1 MTKNE
6 KSDLFKRLFD
16 TADGK
21 TVLGIL
27 KEDLGYERR
36 TSLAEN
42 DRLQCYVLGR
52 ANAVQY
58 ILDVINQRKKK
69 PNKNGRKSES
79 EPMV

>member
-21 TVLGIL
+21 AVLGIL

-58 ILDVINQRKKK
+58 ILDVVNQRKKK
-69 PNKNGRKSES
+69 PNKNGRKSE
-79 EPMV
+79 

>member
-1 MTKNE
+1 MTKYE

-21 TVLGIL
+21 VVLGVL
-27 KEDLGYERR
+27 KEDLGYGRR
-36 TSLAEN
+36 TSLADN
-42 DRLQCYVLGR
+42 DRLQCYLLGR

-58 ILDVINQRKKK
+58 ILDTINIKKNK
-69 PNKNGRKSES
+69 SNKNGRKPES